1 MDKANHQ
8 FLIFQPCDGE
18 VLTLIKVESV
28 WVGDYIYYKA
38 TYVDE
43 HQHVH
48 IKTQKIAKDALKNVS
63 K

>member
-1 MDKANHQ
+1 MAKVNDQ
-8 FLIFQPCDGE
+8 ILIFQPCDGE

-38 TYVDE
+38 TYVDKC
-43 HQHVH
+43 QRVH